1 MAKSKNDWQAEMDA
15 QTMVQYQEII
25 SDKSRMSKAIKI
37 AQAKA
42 KDLQKQATIM
52 SQIGKKKKK

>member
-1 MAKSKNDWQAEMDA
+1 MARSKNDWQAEMDA
-15 QTMVQYQEII
+15 QTMAQYQEII

-37 AQAKA
+37 AQARA
-42 KDLQKQATIM
+42 KDLQKQATIL

>member
-15 QTMVQYQEII
+15 QTMANYQEII
-25 SDKSRMSKAIKI
+25 SDKIRMNKAIKI

-42 KDLQKQATIM
+42 KDLQKRASIM
-52 SQIGKKKKK
+52 SKVGGRKK

>member
-15 QTMVQYQEII
+15 QTMANYQEII
-25 SDKSRMSKAIKI
+25 SDKTRMNKAIKI

-42 KDLQKQATIM
+42 KDLQKRASIM
-52 SQIGKKKKK
+52 SKVGGRKK

>member
-1 MAKSKNDWQAEMDA
+1 MARSKNDWQAEMDA
-15 QTMVQYQEII
+15 QTMAQYQEII

-37 AQAKA
+37 AQARA

>member
-1 MAKSKNDWQAEMDA
+1 MDA
-15 QTMVQYQEII
+15 QTMAQYQEII

-37 AQAKA
+37 AQARA

>member
-1 MAKSKNDWQAEMDA
+1 MARSKNDWQAEMDA
-15 QTMVQYQEII
+15 QTMAQYQEII

>member
-15 QTMVQYQEII
+15 QTMAQYQEII

-37 AQAKA
+37 AQARA

>member
-15 QTMVQYQEII
+15 QTMAQYQEII

-37 AQAKA
+37 AQARA

-52 SQIGKKKKK
+52 SQIGKKKKR

>member
-15 QTMVQYQEII
+15 QTMASYQEII
-25 SDKSRMSKAIKI
+25 SDKARMNKAIKV

-42 KDLQKQATIM
+42 KDLQKRASIM
-52 SQIGKKKKK
+52 SKVGGKKK

>member
-15 QTMVQYQEII
+15 QTMAQYQEII